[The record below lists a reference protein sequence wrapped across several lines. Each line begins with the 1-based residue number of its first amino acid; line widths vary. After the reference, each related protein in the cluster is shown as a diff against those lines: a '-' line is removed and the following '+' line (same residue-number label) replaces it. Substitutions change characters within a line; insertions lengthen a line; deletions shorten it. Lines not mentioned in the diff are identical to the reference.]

1 MKRFNFVEAVIMCII
16 AGLIGM
22 MVGSKTCT
30 NEVTRKSMKQ
40 IEQLYDTIDSI
51 SDENLSLR
59 IDLGRYEIIHSR
71 LFRLH
76 PEIEKEV
83 TENLE

>member
-1 MKRFNFVEAVIMCII
+1 MKKFNFVEAAVMCLI
-16 AGLIGM
+16 AVLIGM
-22 MVGSKTCT
+22 MIGSKTCT
-30 NEVTRKSMKQ
+30 NEVTRESMKQ
-40 IEQLYDTIDSI
+40 IEQLHDRIDSF
-51 SDENLSLR
+51 SNENLSLR